1 MAITQEIVILVLM
14 MYLSSN
20 VVVLQKNRDN
30 NACILVCGYL
40 DLSYF

>member
-20 VVVLQKNRDN
+20 VVVLQKK
-30 NACILVCGYL
+30 
-40 DLSYF
+40 